1 MYYDHDLISINRALR
16 ANDRIFFGA
25 RMLTL
30 LIETSLRFTSLKTTE
45 RILSILVKKVPPP
58 NEKETIILLDKYATI
73 FNQINHQP
81 DLKGRCL
88 SQSLAMRCLLQRKGI
103 TSALKIGVNQIHGHF
118 DAHAWLERDGILIN
132 DHPSVI
138 TNYFVLPE
146 SKLTT
151 ILKFK

>member
-1 MYYDHDLISINRALR
+1 MYYDHDLISLNRALR
-16 ANDRIFFGA
+16 ANDRMFFRA
-25 RMLTL
+25 RMLTI

-45 RILSILVKKVPPP
+45 KILSILAKKVSPP
-58 NEKETIILLDKYATI
+58 NEKEMVAILDKYATI

-88 SQSLAMRCLLQRKGI
+88 SQSLALRCLLQRKGI
-103 TSALKIGVNQIHGHF
+103 TSALKIGVNQIRGNF

-138 TNYFVLPE
+138 ANYFVLPE
-146 SKLTT
+146 SKLNMT
-151 ILKFK
+151 LKIK